1 MSNKAKQIAIRGE
14 YITLGQFLK
23 FVGIVSLGSDEKRY
37 LASNAV
43 LVNGENENR
52 RGKKLRPGDSV
63 SLSEGEYEIIE
74 KNESPKA

>member
-37 LASNAV
+37 LSNNVV

-52 RGKKLRPGDSV
+52 RGKKLRPGDKV
-63 SLSEGEYEIIE
+63 SLVEGGFEIVA
-74 KNESPKA
+74 KQ

>member
-37 LASNAV
+37 LSNNVV

-52 RGKKLRPGDSV
+52 RGKKLRPGDKV
-63 SLSEGEYEIIE
+63 SLVEGEFEIVA
-74 KNESPKA
+74 KQ

>member
-14 YITLGQFLK
+14 YITLGRFLK

-37 LASNAV
+37 LLGNAV

-52 RGKKLRPGDSV
+52 RGKKLRSGDKV
-63 SLSEGEYEIIE
+63 SLAEGEFEIIA
-74 KNESPKA
+74 KQ

>member
-37 LASNAV
+37 LSNNAV
-43 LVNGENENR
+43 LVNGEKENR
-52 RGKKLRPGDSV
+52 RGKKLRPGDKV
-63 SLSEGEYEIIE
+63 SLVEGEFEIVA
-74 KNESPKA
+74 KQ